1 MAHQLTPE
9 ELERQTAAR
18 LNALKRELGDGVTA
32 AHVDAVGRRHFER
45 LRRTA
50 TVTDFVPLFV
60 YRFVREEL
68 VYADSDSLH
77 DAA

>member
-1 MAHQLTPE
+1 MAHQLTRQ

-18 LNALKRELGDGVTA
+18 LNALKRELGDSVA
-32 AHVDAVGRRHFER
+32 AEQVETVGRRHFER

>member
-1 MAHQLTPE
+1 MAHRLTPD
-9 ELERQTAAR
+9 ELERQTTAR
-18 LNALKRELGDGVTA
+18 LDALRRELGDSVA
-32 AHVDAVGRRHFER
+32 AEQVDVIGRRHFER

-60 YRFVREEL
+60 YRFAREEL
-68 VYADSDSLH
+68 VYAGSDRLH

>member
-1 MAHQLTPE
+1 MTLELTPE
-9 ELERQTAAR
+9 ELERHTAAR
-18 LNALKRELGDGVTA
+18 LGALKRELGDSVA
-32 AHVDAVGRRHFER
+32 SEQVDAVGRRHLER

-60 YRFVREEL
+60 YRFAREEL
-68 VYADSDSLH
+68 LYADGDRFH